1 MKEVNDKGFSKAE
14 IMIILAAILVFFAI
28 GIKVLSGNNEKGK
41 ISAFKKQAGS
51 FAYQISLYKDNYTND
66 EGLYYLDDVL
76 KNNYK
81 IDLTNPFEDE
91 ACDRY
96 ESYVLYS
103 QIKNEV
109 NLRCSGYLVSNVDTE
124 EYTVYKVSEW
134 SKEKVKGENII
145 LYNYKKNNK
154 VVLDN
159 YVSEKEFIET
169 YNMNEKDK
177 IYDVLEVS
185 KENQEL
191 LADTFYR
198 TKEEVK

>member
-1 MKEVNDKGFSKAE
+1 MREVNNKGFSKTELIVVLTA
-14 IMIILAAILVFFAI
+14 IIILFAI
-28 GIKVLSGNNEKGK
+28 AVGALSNNVDKGK
-41 ISAFKKQAGS
+41 ISTFKKLANS
-51 FAYQISLYKDNYTND
+51 FAHQISMYKDNYIND

-81 IDLTNPFEDE
+81 IDLTNPFSEE

-96 ESYVLYS
+96 ESYVLYG
-103 QIKNEV
+103 QMKKEV
-109 NLRCSGYLVSNVDTE
+109 NLRCGDYLATNSNDDD
-124 EYTVYKVSEW
+124 YTIYKVSAW
-134 SKEKVKGENII
+134 SKEKVKGEEII
-145 LYNYKKNNK
+145 LYNYKKDNK

-159 YVSEKEFIET
+159 YVIEKEFIET
-169 YNMNEKDK
+169 YNLNEKDK
-177 IYDVLEVS
+177 ISDVLEVS